1 MVKLQLW
8 DTCSQERFRTI
19 TRTYFQGAH
28 CALIVYDI
36 TQAYT
41 LESTTKWI
49 KDVRESAPDNV
60 VIVMCGNKCDLKD
73 DAEVSEAQ
81 GIEFAERF
89 LTDGHFQVSAKT
101 DKGV

>member
-1 MVKLQLW
+1 MADSKTVKLQLW

-28 CALIVYDI
+28 CALIVYDT

-49 KDVRESAPDNV
+49 KDVRENAIDNV
-60 VIVMCGNKCDLKD
+60 VIVMCGNKCDLKE
-73 DAEVSEAQ
+73 DAEVSEA
-81 GIEFAERF
+81 
-89 LTDGHFQVSAKT
+89 
-101 DKGV
+101 